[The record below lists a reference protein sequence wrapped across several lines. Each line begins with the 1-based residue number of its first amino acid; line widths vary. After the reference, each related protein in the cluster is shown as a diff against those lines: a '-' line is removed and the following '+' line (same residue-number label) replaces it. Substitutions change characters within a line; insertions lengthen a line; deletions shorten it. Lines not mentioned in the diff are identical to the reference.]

1 MMSPVRYFLCW
12 IGFLALGCIAHA
24 QDVVVEAFLDATEI
38 SLGESTRISIRINSN
53 TEADISI
60 PHIPDVT
67 VRHAG
72 VSRSTT
78 IINGV
83 VSTRNTHSYLL
94 TPEKPGTHTIPPFT
108 VSIKRKEHKT
118 QPLTLSV
125 LPSSQ
130 KRDPELEG
138 IAFIQIGME
147 KSTLYVGEKTRVRLN
162 LFTLM
167 TARIEQI
174 RSIPEISN
182 DAVMLNPLGN
192 SPQQATT
199 DIEGKRYQVFSWE
212 TTLTALKRGLT
223 TLEASAEID
232 VLTPTQRRS
241 QGFPQS
247 LFDDDFFG
255 TTYTRTPLRVFSNT
269 IELDIRP
276 IPPAPEGKVFSGAIG
291 KFGFTV
297 EASPTELTAGDP
309 ITLTLKVTGTGNFD
323 RVFHDG
329 LTASDGW
336 KIYSPQST
344 FTPSEKM
351 PLSGEKVF
359 RQAIIPTDPR
369 IPTIPSLSFTYFDP
383 DKQDFVTIENK
394 PIPIQVKAAPGQVI
408 ESPTE
413 NPASDPESGNNPPDP
428 STRLVDLAVSLD
440 RAYSSYKPVTYS
452 VWFWVL
458 MLIPILV
465 VPLATYVPPAI
476 IGKLRG
482 PDNRKK
488 KTMLHL
494 EKEMEKALQ
503 SKNKTAY
510 LEAASAYSCQIL
522 AEKWKV
528 SPLSITTADIK
539 FRCGN
544 RYPGILTLFTNREVL
559 HYAGMP
565 ERDLDMNALH
575 QGLQSEW
582 QTLQSI

>member
-1 MMSPVRYFLCW
+1 MAFGSL
-12 IGFLALGCIAHA
+12 AHA
-24 QDVVVEAFLDATEI
+24 QDVVVEAFLDSTEI
-38 SLGESTRISIRINSN
+38 SLGESTRISIRISSS

-72 VSRSTT
+72 VSRSTS
-78 IINGV
+78 IINGA

-108 VSIKRKEHKT
+108 VSIKRKEYRT
-118 QPLTLSV
+118 QALTLNV

-130 KRDPELEG
+130 RKDPELEG

-147 KSTLYVGEKTRVRLN
+147 KSTLFVGEKCRVRIN

-199 DIEGKRYQVFSWE
+199 EIGGKRYQVFSWE
-212 TTLTALKRGLT
+212 TTMTALKRGPT
-223 TLEASAEID
+223 KLEAIAEID
-232 VLTPTQRRS
+232 VLTPTQRRT

-255 TTYTRTPLRVFSNT
+255 TSYTRTPLRVFSNT

-276 IPPAPEGKVFSGAIG
+276 IPPTPEGKSFSGAIG
-291 KFGFTV
+291 KFGFEV
-297 EASPTELTAGDP
+297 DASPTELTAGDP
-309 ITLTLKVTGTGNFD
+309 ITMTLKVTGTGNFD

-329 LTASDGW
+329 MKASDGW
-336 KIYSPQST
+336 KIYAPQSS
-344 FTPSEKM
+344 FTPSERM

-359 RQAIIPTDPR
+359 RQAVIPTDPR
-369 IPTIPSLSFTYFDP
+369 ISTIPALSFTYFDP

-394 PIPIQVKAAPGQVI
+394 LISITVKAAPGQVI
-408 ESPTE
+408 ADTAATSDSDTE
-413 NPASDPESGNNPPDP
+413 DAATGLDP
-428 STRLVDLAVSLD
+428 STRLVDLAVALD
-440 RAYSSYKPVTYS
+440 RAHSSFTPVAYS
-452 VWFWVL
+452 VWFWLL
-458 MLIPILV
+458 MLIPIIV
-465 VPLATYVPPAI
+465 IPVATYVPPAI
-476 IGKLRG
+476 IERIRR
-482 PDNRKK
+482 PDNRQK
-488 KTMLHL
+488 KTLLHL
-494 EKEMEKALQ
+494 EKEMDKALQ
-503 SKNKTAY
+503 AKNKTAY

-539 FRCGN
+539 FRCGT

-565 ERDLDMNALH
+565 DRDLDMNALH
-575 QGLQSEW
+575 QGLQAEW
-582 QTLQSI
+582 QSLQSI